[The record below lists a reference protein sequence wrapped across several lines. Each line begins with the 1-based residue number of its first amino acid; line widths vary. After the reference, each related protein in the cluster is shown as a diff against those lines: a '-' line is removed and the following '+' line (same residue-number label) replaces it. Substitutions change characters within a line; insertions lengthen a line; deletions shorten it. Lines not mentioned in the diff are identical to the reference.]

1 MARIRTIKPEFW
13 RNEDLSELPEPVHM
27 LAAAL
32 LNYADDYGYFNANPK
47 LIQAECFPLR
57 ELSVS
62 IHTALTHLSRV
73 GYIRIGKGED
83 GRDYGHIIKFS
94 EHQVINRPSKE
105 KISKLSITWMD
116 SRNTHGILTEDSLL
130 ERKGREQGTRN
141 RELELRS
148 EDRLSSGD
156 DAPDQIKIAFDAYN
170 EMAGRA
176 GLPLAAKLN
185 AKRKSAIRARLRDAG
200 GIDGWMTALVKV
212 EASPHCTGSN
222 DRGWRA
228 DLDFISAESK
238 FTNIMEGRY
247 DRSEPIQTKGRSN
260 GTSSREQFDIAH
272 REYTNRIR
280 SGQIDFGPDP
290 SDPWA

>member
-62 IHTALTHLSRV
+62 IHAALTDLSRI

-105 KISKLSITWMD
+105 KISKLSITWID
-116 SRNTHGILTEDSLL
+116 SLNTHGVLTEGSLQ
-130 ERKGREQGTRN
+130 ERKGREQGTGN
-141 RELELRS
+141 REMESRAKAL
-148 EDRLSSGD
+148 LSSDD
-156 DAPDQIKIAFDAYN
+156 DAPDMIDIAFDAYN
-170 EMAGRA
+170 EMADRA
-176 GLPLAAKLN
+176 GLTQAQSRSQ
-185 AKRKSAIRARLRDAG
+185 KRRSALKKRMGEAG
-200 GIDGWMTALVKV
+200 GINGWMAAIEKV
-212 EASPHCTGSN
+212 EKSDFLTGKRQTKN
-222 DRGWRA
+222 GPFFA
-228 DLDFISAESK
+228 DLDFILQQSS
-238 FTNIMEGRY
+238 FTKIMEGSY
-247 DRSEPIQTKGRSN
+247 DNRNQSYNQQSPQGQRGADPALENIARIVGL
-260 GTSSREQFDIAH
+260 SSA
-272 REYTNRIR
+272 
-280 SGQIDFGPDP
+280 
-290 SDPWA
+290 